1 MRKYIFILLL
11 THIAL
16 AQEGNVSFNQVDSLS
31 TPPAYR
37 HQIGIGIS
45 RFVNSAFP
53 SDTNTFLLEYRYLK
67 EAVLAYRIGGDY
79 RAESNKDSTYEFAL
93 KVGGDKLFR
102 DYKRWKFYYGVDLW
116 GRYLYYEN
124 RKQHFTSIALNP
136 FLGIQYQLSP
146 NFSIS
151 TEPGFFIK
159 YNFRKDYK
167 SFDPEVQ
174 THWWESRFAKIGNL
188 QINFHF

>member
-1 MRKYIFILLL
+1 MRKYIFILFL

-93 KVGGDKLFR
+93 KVIN
-102 DYKRWKFYYGVDLW
+102 Y
-116 GRYLYYEN
+116 
-124 RKQHFTSIALNP
+124 
-136 FLGIQYQLSP
+136 LGITRGG
-146 NFSIS
+146 NSIM
-151 TEPGFFIK
+151 E
-159 YNFRKDYK
+159 
-167 SFDPEVQ
+167 
-174 THWWESRFAKIGNL
+174 
-188 QINFHF
+188 

>member
-1 MRKYIFILLL
+1 MRKYIFILFL

-31 TPPAYR
+31 TSPVYR

-53 SDTNTFLLEYRYLK
+53 SDTNTFLLEYCYLK
-67 EAVLAYRIGGDY
+67 DAILSYRIGGDY
-79 RAESNKDSTYEFAL
+79 RAESNKDSTYEIAL
-93 KVGGDKLFR
+93 KVGIDKLFR

-116 GRYLYYEN
+116 SRYLYYEN

-136 FLGIQYQLSP
+136 FLGIQYQLSS

-159 YNFRKDYK
+159 YNFRRDYK
-167 SFDPEVQ
+167 SFDPEAQ
-174 THWWESRFAKIGNL
+174 AHWWESRFAKIGNL

>member
-1 MRKYIFILLL
+1 MRKYIFILFL

-16 AQEGNVSFNQVDSLS
+16 AQEGNVSFNQADSLS
-31 TPPAYR
+31 TSPVYP

-53 SDTNTFLLEYRYLK
+53 SDTNTFLLEYRCLK
-67 EAVLAYRIGGDY
+67 DAILSYRIGGDY
-79 RAESNKDSTYEFAL
+79 RAESNKDSTYEIAL
-93 KVGGDKLFR
+93 KVGIDKLFR

-116 GRYLYYEN
+116 SRYLYYEN

-136 FLGIQYQLSP
+136 FLGIQYQLSS

-159 YNFRKDYK
+159 YNFRRDYK
-167 SFDPEVQ
+167 SFDPEAQ
-174 THWWESRFAKIGNL
+174 AHWWESRFAKIGNL

>member
-1 MRKYIFILLL
+1 MRKYIFILFL

-16 AQEGNVSFNQVDSLS
+16 AQEGNVSFNQADSLS
-31 TPPAYR
+31 TSPVYR

-53 SDTNTFLLEYRYLK
+53 SDTNTFLLEYCYLK
-67 EAVLAYRIGGDY
+67 DAILSYRIGGDY
-79 RAESNKDSTYEFAL
+79 RAESNKDSTYEIAL
-93 KVGGDKLFR
+93 KVGIDKLFR

-116 GRYLYYEN
+116 SRYLYYEN

-136 FLGIQYQLSP
+136 FLGIQYQLSS

-159 YNFRKDYK
+159 YNFRRDYK
-167 SFDPEVQ
+167 SFDPEAQ
-174 THWWESRFAKIGNL
+174 AHWWESRFAKIGNL